1 MTVRELSLINVSHL
15 IDDGSVTRFQV
26 LVIGLCSLVAFLDG
40 LDSLS
45 IAVAAPLIADSLGLA
60 KSALGPIFSAALLG
74 AMIGALTFGALGD
87 RYGRKRILIAA
98 VMVFAVF
105 TFTTAHVTSYPTLLA
120 ARFAAGLGLGGATP
134 CFIAL
139 ASEYAPSRRRAM
151 VASLI
156 WAAFPLGGAIGGFL
170 NAYILTHFGW
180 QAIFLVGGIVPLLV
194 TGALWRWVP
203 ESIGFLLASRADQ
216 SRIGAIVERIK
227 PGLPVGV
234 LLVGN
239 EVPITGTPLKHLFAK
254 GRVMAT
260 LLLWTPFFTS
270 FGTLALIVYWM
281 PELLRGHGIALS
293 QSSVVIGVNSMGAL
307 MGMASAGWL
316 IDRFGARRILIPSML
331 LGACATGILGF
342 AATSVASISLV
353 MMVLGLSV
361 GLSASGS
368 VALASLTYP
377 TAIRSSGVGW
387 AMGMGRFGQVLAP
400 LFASSVTA
408 AGWPDTKLFLCAAL
422 APLVGAIATSM
433 LVGAHRSAVNDN
445 RQVV

>member
-180 QAIFLVGGIVPLLV
+180 QAIFLVGGSFACH
-194 TGALWRWVP
+194 GRAL
-203 ESIGFLLASRADQ
+203 A
-216 SRIGAIVERIK
+216 
-227 PGLPVGV
+227 
-234 LLVGN
+234 
-239 EVPITGTPLKHLFAK
+239 
-254 GRVMAT
+254 
-260 LLLWTPFFTS
+260 
-270 FGTLALIVYWM
+270 
-281 PELLRGHGIALS
+281 
-293 QSSVVIGVNSMGAL
+293 MGPR
-307 MGMASAGWL
+307 
-316 IDRFGARRILIPSML
+316 IDRLP
-331 LGACATGILGF
+331 
-342 AATSVASISLV
+342 ASEPCGPI
-353 MMVLGLSV
+353 
-361 GLSASGS
+361 
-368 VALASLTYP
+368 
-377 TAIRSSGVGW
+377 
-387 AMGMGRFGQVLAP
+387 
-400 LFASSVTA
+400 
-408 AGWPDTKLFLCAAL
+408 
-422 APLVGAIATSM
+422 
-433 LVGAHRSAVNDN
+433 AHRSDRRKDQAWASGWCIACRERSADHGHTLEASVCERSRDGHLTIVDTFLYLLRNARAD
-445 RQVV
+445 RLLDAGAAAWTRHRAKSVVGGHRREQHGRADGHGECRMVD